1 MKRTVRS
8 ISLKSNEAN
17 AHLLPSSSRNALRG
31 LGSPAAVRLLNQSED
46 APSPE
51 TSKDSPVPRNPDLAV
66 FSPFDNASLYER
78 LLSAIVKAPLE
89 NEIWGLL
96 TS

>member
-17 AHLLPSSSRNALRG
+17 ARLLPPSSRNALRG
-31 LGSPAAVRLLNQSED
+31 LGSPAAVRLFNQSED

-51 TSKDSPVPRNPDLAV
+51 TSKGSPVPRNPDLAV
-66 FSPFDNASLYER
+66 SSPFDKAFLY
-78 LLSAIVKAPLE
+78 
-89 NEIWGLL
+89 
-96 TS
+96 